1 MSVES
6 TPAALLA
13 EMAAL
18 RKQNARMAKRLD
30 RTGADRQSQRVERMV
45 DRSLLDAL
53 AIVTV
58 HVGGGVVYRDV
69 APLPQRRWAHAVAL
83 LRLAGLAEGRTV
95 RLTLAETP
103 QATIDRLQQAA
114 ALAKVHPARWAA
126 FMPTYNRPEAL
137 TQPAH
142 SA

>member
-30 RTGADRQSQRVERMV
+30 RTGADRQAQRIERMV
-45 DRSLLDAL
+45 DRALLDAL
-53 AIVTV
+53 ALVTV
-58 HVGGGVVYRDV
+58 HVGGGLVYRGV

-83 LRLAGLAEGRTV
+83 LRLAGLANGRTV
-95 RLTLAETP
+95 TLHLAETP
-103 QATIDRLQQAA
+103 QETIDRLQQAA
-114 ALAKVHPARWAA
+114 ALAKVQPARWAA
-126 FMPTYNRPEAL
+126 HMPAYNTPESL
-137 TQPAH
+137 THPAH

>member
-30 RTGADRQSQRVERMV
+30 RTGADRQVQRVERMV
-45 DRSLLDAL
+45 DRALLDAL

-58 HVGGGVVYRDV
+58 HVGGGLVYRGV

-83 LRLAGLAEGRTV
+83 LRLAGLANGRTV
-95 RLTLAETP
+95 TLHLAETP
-103 QATIDRLQQAA
+103 QATIDRLERAA
-114 ALAKVHPARWAA
+114 ALAKEHPARWAE
-126 FMPTYNRPEAL
+126 FMPAYNRPEAA
-137 TQPAH
+137 QRA
-142 SA
+142 